1 MIHFT
6 NFLSIYLE
14 SYAPLPATT
23 FRNQWYHGTLDR
35 NEAKHMLQEF
45 ANNRF
50 QKEIANE
57 THETNGESIDHTS
70 GTFLVRYSDRM
81 RGNFVLTLLYEEHA
95 KHFKI
100 QTSVSV
106 LINLKYKFKSILFYI
121 LYLTLQSNYLYID
134 EGPYMTS
141 LEHLIQHYQ
150 ISSDGLPI
158 NLKYPV
164 PPKPKPPIPLF
175 STIPKKN
182 SHKFSPSAPENIQY
196 ALGEKSDT
204 NNHNPFSRA
213 KSSDEFALVS
223 PTKSSSDS
231 PPQKQPYRNLSVPN
245 ENSTNDSV
253 VTTPP
258 RESKGK
264 SDILNFRSLK
274 LKSKG
279 AIILDGMKSLKK
291 NKSKH
296 SKDIAKNRNSIE
308 NLEYAKQLMQNI
320 SFSSQLPPTPV
331 QNTNDE
337 LYNIPKNNCAI
348 VDINIEEEI
357 KEKNNSIIHEEDE
370 TYFIES
376 DRNINHNEM
385 ADKEQEELYFTE
397 APKINSSRI
406 VQQQPLQQSSQSQ
419 EKSPSNEP
427 QHPGFQFNAAGY
439 VISKDIPMFPDLPTP
454 SPTSIVP
461 PRLKPLRLGSTIST
475 TTIGS
480 QRSESEFLPM
490 MQQTSEKS
498 PNYFIP
504 AENLILE
511 NVLGQGEF
519 GSVYKGF
526 LIESIP
532 VDNEQTPTIVH
543 IPVAI
548 KTLHDEHCKENRI
561 EFLRE
566 ASVMLHLRHH
576 CIVQM
581 IGISKGP
588 PLRMIQELVPLGSM
602 LTYLQN
608 NSDKIQP
615 QFELKIWASQIACG
629 MNYLESQHFVHRD
642 LAARNILLASRNQA
656 KISDFGLSRALGAGN
671 DYYQASQGGKWPIKW
686 YAPES
691 FNFGTFSHASDVWSF
706 GVTLWEMFS
715 LGAPPYGDM
724 KGVDVIKSIEAGQR
738 LPKPTMCP
746 DNVSEIMESCWNYYP
761 RNRPTFKQL
770 TQLFLDD
777 PDYQNITELI
787 QTGDIS

>member
-1 MIHFT
+1 M
-6 NFLSIYLE
+6 
-14 SYAPLPATT
+14 
-23 FRNQWYHGTLDR
+23 
-35 NEAKHMLQEF
+35 
-45 ANNRF
+45 F
-50 QKEIANE
+50 QS
-57 THETNGESIDHTS
+57 T
-70 GTFLVRYSDRM
+70 
-81 RGNFVLTLLYEEHA
+81 
-95 KHFKI
+95 
-100 QTSVSV
+100 
-106 LINLKYKFKSILFYI
+106 
-121 LYLTLQSNYLYID
+121 YLYID

-175 STIPKKN
+175 STIPKKH
-182 SHKFSPSAPENIQY
+182 SQKFSPSAPENIQF
-196 ALGEKSDT
+196 ALGEKSDP
-204 NNHNPFSRA
+204 NLSFPRA
-213 KSSDEFALVS
+213 KSSDEFAMTS
-223 PTKSSSDS
+223 PTSLSES
-231 PPQKQPYRNLSVPN
+231 PPQHPHRNLSVPN
-245 ENSTNDSV
+245 ERETGSTIIENN
-253 VTTPP
+253 VTTPVK
-258 RESKGK
+258 ETKGK
-264 SDILNFRSLK
+264 SDLLNFRSLNF
-274 LKSKG
+274 KSKG

-291 NKSKH
+291 NKSKQP
-296 SKDIAKNRNSIE
+296 KDVAKNRNSIE

-320 SFSSQLPPTPV
+320 SFSSQLPSNAAL
-331 QNTNDE
+331 NTDE

-348 VDINIEEEI
+348 VDINIEEE
-357 KEKNNSIIHEEDE
+357 KEKNDGTIHEEDE
-370 TYFIES
+370 SYFIES
-376 DRNINHNEM
+376 DRNINHHEM

-397 APKINSSRI
+397 APKITPNSTRI
-406 VQQQPLQQSSQSQ
+406 AEQQQ
-419 EKSPSNEP
+419 SPSQQQQEQPSNGP
-427 QHPGFQFNAAGY
+427 PPITGFQFNAAGY

-454 SPTSIVP
+454 SPTSLIP
-461 PRLKPLRLGSTIST
+461 PRFKAQRLGSTIST

-480 QRSESEFLPM
+480 QRSESEFIPM
-490 MQQTSEKS
+490 MQQTTEKS

-519 GSVYKGF
+519 GSVYKGV
-526 LIESIP
+526 LTESFP
-532 VDNEQTPTIVH
+532 GDDAQSPTIVN

-602 LTYLQN
+602 LTYLQK

-615 QFELKIWASQIACG
+615 HFELKIWASQIACG
-629 MNYLESQHFVHRD
+629 MNYLESHHFVHRD

-715 LGAPPYGDM
+715 LGAPPYGDI

-746 DNVSEIMESCWNYYP
+746 DSVSEIMESCWNYYP

-770 TQLFLDD
+770 TQLFLND